1 MKKKVLFIIFLSLFL
16 TSCSS
21 NAELHE
27 TILNIKN
34 NYKGDNLNENAQY
47 FNYDIDLN
55 ILDQTNNLFCVVSIR
70 NKIYSPLN
78 FMERNFYP
86 TYYYQEINKYYFNI
100 DETILSKENI
110 NTSYLNNIVK
120 TKLTSYNYQ
129 TNENIISSDSFQEY
143 ASFKH
148 YLNDGIFLYLSGGD
162 ADPYD
167 NYFVYGSINSTLDGN
182 KIYSIYQSFQ
192 YRDDDLS
199 IIFNKDV
206 YNLRN
211 SFIEYEFDNNFYITK
226 INETGNL
233 SLQAF
238 DNDNKESNYEIS
250 YTQSF
255 SFSEPFEFVEVT
267 L

>member
-1 MKKKVLFIIFLSLFL
+1 MKHKFFIFVFLSLFL
-16 TSCSS
+16 VSCSS
-21 NAELHE
+21 KKELHE
-27 TILNIKN
+27 TILKIKN
-34 NYKGDNLNENAQY
+34 NYSGENLSKDAQY

-55 ILDQTNNLFCVVSIR
+55 ILDKINNKSIVISIR
-70 NKIYSPLN
+70 NKIYSIVN
-78 FMERNFYP
+78 FKENRFYP
-86 TYYYQEINKYYFNI
+86 NYYFQEVNKYYFDI
-100 DETILSKENI
+100 DETILSKEEV
-110 NTSYLNNIVK
+110 NTSFLNNVIK
-120 TKLTSYNYQ
+120 TKSTLYDYQ
-129 TNENIISSDSFQEY
+129 TNENTINSDTYQEY

-206 YNLRN
+206 YNVRN

-238 DNDNKESNYEIS
+238 DNDNRESNYEIS

-255 SFSEPFEFVEVT
+255 SFSEPFEFIEVT